1 MKFQFKTSK
10 QAGHARTISNA
21 ARNIYLLSAIHA
33 HPFSSVGRFATNRED
48 ERVVIPP
55 PLPPPLAAR
64 TAILAENL
72 EATGAWGAAGT
83 RGGGEKEE
91 E

>member
-1 MKFQFKTSK
+1 M
-10 QAGHARTISNA
+10 
-21 ARNIYLLSAIHA
+21 
-33 HPFSSVGRFATNRED
+33 GRFATNRED

-72 EATGAWGAAGT
+72 EATGAWGAAGM
-83 RGGGEKEE
+83 RGGGEEE
-91 E
+91 EE